1 MTKPSIV
8 RVEGYV
14 PAPQGSKTAMPN
26 GAVVEVCKRVKSW
39 RAAVTDAAVKAG
51 IRPFVGPVEMR
62 AVFVFPR
69 PKSHFG
75 TGANADKL
83 KSSAPYLHSIKPDIS
98 KLLRSTED
106 ALTNI
111 AYTDDSRIAK
121 TTALKRYA
129 SLGELPGA
137 LIVVQPLNPEA
148 PFNDDQAH

>member
-1 MTKPSIV
+1 MVKPIFI

-51 IRPFVGPVEMR
+51 SRPFSGSVEMK

-75 TGANADKL
+75 TGSNADKL
-83 KSSAPYLHSIKPDIS
+83 KASAPYLHSIKPDVS

-121 TTALKRYA
+121 TTAVKRYA
-129 SLGELPGA
+129 ALGELPGA
-137 LIVVQPLNPEA
+137 TIVIQPIT
-148 PFNDDQAH
+148 QIQ

>member
-1 MTKPSIV
+1 MTKPIFI

-39 RAAVTDAAVKAG
+39 RAAVTDAAVRAG
-51 IRPFVGPVEMR
+51 VRPITGAVEMK

-69 PKSHFG
+69 PKSHYG
-75 TGANADKL
+75 TGRNADKL
-83 KSSAPYLHSIKPDIS
+83 KDSSPYLHSIKPDIS

-106 ALTNI
+106 ALTDV

-121 TTALKRYA
+121 TTAYKRYA
-129 SLGELPGA
+129 SKNELPGA
-137 LIVVQPLNPEA
+137 TIVIRAINP
-148 PFNDDQAH
+148 NDLK